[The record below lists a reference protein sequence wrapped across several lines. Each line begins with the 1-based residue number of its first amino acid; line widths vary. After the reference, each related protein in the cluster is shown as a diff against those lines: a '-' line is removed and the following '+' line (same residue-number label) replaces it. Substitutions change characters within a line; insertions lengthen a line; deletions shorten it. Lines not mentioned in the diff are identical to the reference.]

1 MTAAEITTLA
11 IGLGNILSNVLTTLA
26 EVQSGRLDPSTLK
39 PEDLMPATAQEIL
52 DRVRREQGQ
61 AKTS

>member
-1 MTAAEITTLA
+1 MTAAEIVTLA

-39 PEDLMPATAQEIL
+39 PEDLMPATAQEIM
-52 DRVRREQGQ
+52 DRVRKELGQ
-61 AKTS
+61 A